1 MYLYRHRRLVLK
13 RFTRVLDGAV
23 VQLWIRRDSYRLLG
37 GLIAYESH
45 SLCDDMDYSKVPEE
59 NRYKVAM
66 MLAEARY
73 GILARNWRT
82 MVCRHEF
89 LKIANTVNNEVEDE
103 ES

>member
-1 MYLYRHRRLVLK
+1 
-13 RFTRVLDGAV
+13 
-23 VQLWIRRDSYRLLG
+23 
-37 GLIAYESH
+37 
-45 SLCDDMDYSKVPEE
+45 MDYSKVPEE
-59 NRYKVAM
+59 SRYKVAM

-89 LKIANTVNNEVEDE
+89 LKMATKVNNEVENE